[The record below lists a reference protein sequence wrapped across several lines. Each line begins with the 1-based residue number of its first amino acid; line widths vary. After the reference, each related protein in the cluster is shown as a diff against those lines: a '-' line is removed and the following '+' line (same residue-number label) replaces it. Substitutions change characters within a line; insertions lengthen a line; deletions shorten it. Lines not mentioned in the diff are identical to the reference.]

1 VPWVE
6 QLREGG
12 RLVAPVRLVPLAG
25 LGAAVI
31 QGRVESQATLVGERI
46 VPGAFVPLTD
56 VALLQWTGPA
66 GEADVV
72 VDVAGS
78 GSAWTSAGWL
88 RKGDKS
94 HGTTLLG
101 ALMARPG
108 PLYPGEDAEAF
119 WAYLLAT
126 RPTGLTTARTPG
138 TGTAFG
144 CSRPGSMA
152 LLSVRTAHYVEA
164 GERAAAETL
173 RRWVAQW
180 RAAGRPGFDQVQLR
194 TARQAHGWRVQAT
207 MPTRQSQG

>member
-1 VPWVE
+1 
-6 QLREGG
+6 
-12 RLVAPVRLVPLAG
+12 
-25 LGAAVI
+25 
-31 QGRVESQATLVGERI
+31 
-46 VPGAFVPLTD
+46 
-56 VALLQWTGPA
+56 
-66 GEADVV
+66 
-72 VDVAGS
+72 
-78 GSAWTSAGWL
+78 
-88 RKGDKS
+88 
-94 HGTTLLG
+94 
-101 ALMARPG
+101 MARPS
-108 PLYPGEDAEAF
+108 PLQPGEDAEDL

-126 RPTGLTTARTPG
+126 PPTGLTTAWTPG

-144 CSRPGSMA
+144 CSQPGSMA